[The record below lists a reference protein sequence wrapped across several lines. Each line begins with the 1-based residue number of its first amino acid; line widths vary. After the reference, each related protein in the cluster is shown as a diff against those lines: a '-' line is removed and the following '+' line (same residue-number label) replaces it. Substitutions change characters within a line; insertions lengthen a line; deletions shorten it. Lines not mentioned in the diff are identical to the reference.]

1 MKVSALGEDLPVND
15 MSRGA
20 PCGAFLGM
28 PAAVLSMPAS
38 PAQTSVRNSM
48 QYKDPTFE
56 SVEVGETFGPQVIE
70 MDEHYLRSACFALSD
85 YSDCYTSADPAIG
98 YRIVPSA
105 ALVRDGVALFLTKYN
120 PNTVVGLHQSEELWY
135 HAPVPFGGKVTLTG
149 EYVDKY
155 ERRGKGY
162 CVLDVSVHDESG
174 RLMVRQKSTEIMRIP
189 EGIRMG
195 EGSSTPTEGRVSGTI
210 PKNVSAVARA
220 SLDIAAGT
228 PIPSLKKTAH
238 NDEMAVF
245 SGIHFDRHNIHTD
258 DTVSSAAGFRAR
270 LAQGV
275 QTTCW
280 MSQML
285 ADFFGPAAWF
295 SSGWMKNVYLQPV
308 YAGDELTAHGVVTGR
323 TDDGRLELEVWTRN
337 QDGLMT
343 AAGWASAKVGG

>member
-1 MKVSALGEDLPVND
+1 MH
-15 MSRGA
+15 
-20 PCGAFLGM
+20 
-28 PAAVLSMPAS
+28 
-38 PAQTSVRNSM
+38 
-48 QYKDPTFE
+48 YKDPTFE
-56 SVEVGETFGPQVIE
+56 SVEVGETFGPQVID

-85 YSDCYTSADPAIG
+85 YSACYFDADPAIG

-135 HAPVPFGGKVTLTG
+135 HAPVPYGGKVTLTG

-162 CVLDVSVHDESG
+162 CVLDVDVRDEQG
-174 RLMVRQKSTEIMRIP
+174 RLLVRQKSTEIMRIP

-195 EGSSTPTEGRVSGTI
+195 EGSSTPGTGRVSGAI
-210 PKNVSAVARA
+210 SENVSPASRA
-220 SLDIAAGT
+220 ALDILAGT
-228 PIPSLKKTAH
+228 PIASLKKTAH

-245 SGIHFDRHNIHTD
+245 SGIHFNRHNIHTD

-280 MSQML
+280 MSEML
-285 ADFFGPAAWF
+285 ARFFGPAAWF

-308 YAGDELTAHGVVTGR
+308 YAGDELTAYGVVTGR

-343 AAGWASAKVGG
+343 AAGWASAKVAE

>member
-1 MKVSALGEDLPVND
+1 
-15 MSRGA
+15 
-20 PCGAFLGM
+20 
-28 PAAVLSMPAS
+28 
-38 PAQTSVRNSM
+38 M

-56 SVEVGETFGPQVIE
+56 SVEVGERFGPLVID
-70 MDEHYLRSACFALSD
+70 MDEHYLRSACFSLAD
-85 YSDCYTSADPAIG
+85 YSDCYFHADLAIG
-98 YRIVPSA
+98 HRIVPSA

-135 HAPVPFGGKVTLTG
+135 HAPVPLGGKVTLTG

-162 CVLDVSVHDESG
+162 CVLDVDIRDENG
-174 RLMVRQKSTEIMRIP
+174 RLLVRQKSTEIMRIP

-195 EGSSTPTEGRVSGTI
+195 EGSSTPAAGRVSGTFSE
-210 PKNVSAVARA
+210 NVSPVARA
-220 SLDIAAGT
+220 RLDIPAGT
-228 PIPSLKKTAH
+228 PIPSLRKRAH

-245 SGIHFDRHNIHTD
+245 SGIHFNRHNIHTD
-258 DTVSSAAGFRAR
+258 DHVSSAAGFRAR

-280 MSQML
+280 MSEML
-285 ADFFGPAAWF
+285 ANFFGPAAWF
-295 SSGWMKNVYLQPV
+295 SSGWMKNAYLQPV
-308 YAGDELTAHGVVTGR
+308 FAGDDLTTFGVVTGS

-343 AAGWASAKVGG
+343 AAGWASARVAVGEVRHV